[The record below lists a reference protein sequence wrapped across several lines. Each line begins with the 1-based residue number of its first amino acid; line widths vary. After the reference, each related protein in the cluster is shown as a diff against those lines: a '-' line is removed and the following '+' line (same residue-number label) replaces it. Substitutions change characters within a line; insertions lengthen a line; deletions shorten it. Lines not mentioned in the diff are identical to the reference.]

1 MINQTSIGLVQCMQE
16 TALGNIVVGLTIY
29 SILTS
34 LFIFLLSL
42 IIFRILK
49 KDKTTGGT
57 NGANPS

>member
-57 NGANPS
+57 NGANSS